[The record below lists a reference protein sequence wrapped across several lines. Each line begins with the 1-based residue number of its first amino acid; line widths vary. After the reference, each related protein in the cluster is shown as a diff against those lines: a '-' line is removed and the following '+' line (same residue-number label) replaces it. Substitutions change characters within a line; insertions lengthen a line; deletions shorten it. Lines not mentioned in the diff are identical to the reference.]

1 MPTPPALEFQAAD
14 PGDHPIDQVL
24 EHLGRL
30 RSCADLVELI
40 TDSLQPERRY
50 FSQYYTVAETIRS
63 LVAAADKAAILVCEE
78 QNRMEAEARAEK
90 SKAQQA
96 TT

>member
-14 PGDHPIDQVL
+14 PSDHPIDQVL

-40 TDSLQPERRY
+40 TDSLQPDRRY

-63 LVAAADKAAILVCEE
+63 LVAAADKQAMLVCDEL
-78 QNRMEAEARAEK
+78 NAREGK
-90 SKAQQA
+90 
-96 TT
+96 

>member
-1 MPTPPALEFQAAD
+1 MPTPAALEFQASD
-14 PGDHPIDQVL
+14 PTGHPIDNVL

-40 TDSLQPERRY
+40 TDSLQPELRY

-63 LVAAADKAAILVCEE
+63 LVAAADKQAHLVCDEL
-78 QNRMEAEARAEK
+78 NK
-90 SKAQQA
+90 
-96 TT
+96 

>member
-1 MPTPPALEFQAAD
+1 MSTSPALEWKASD
-14 PGDHPIDQVL
+14 PADHPIDQVL

-40 TDSLQPERRY
+40 TDSLQPELRY

-63 LVAAADKAAILVCEE
+63 LVAAADKQALLVCDEL
-78 QNRMEAEARAEK
+78 NK
-90 SKAQQA
+90 
-96 TT
+96 